1 MSTTKTRRW
10 PRWLFRA
17 AVTAEAAFALAQAVL
32 AGGFLAGHYDFLDL
46 HKENATRT
54 GITAVV
60 LGLCAILLWRP
71 GRGPWWPIPVCF
83 GLFGVEAL
91 QIVLG
96 YGRVLLVH
104 IPLGVAII
112 TGIFFLL
119 AWAWRKPAG
128 ETS

>member
-17 AVTAEAAFALAQAVL
+17 AVTAEAVLAFAQAVL
-32 AGGFLAGHYDFLDL
+32 AGGFLAGHYDFLAM

-60 LGLCAILLWRP
+60 LGLCAVLLWRP
-71 GRGPWWPIPVCF
+71 GRGPWWPIPVSI
-83 GLFGVEAL
+83 GLFGVEAG

-96 YGRVLLVH
+96 YSRILAVH
-104 IPLGVAII
+104 IPLGVLII
-112 TGIFFLL
+112 AGILFLL
-119 AWAWRKPAG
+119 VWAWRKPA
-128 ETS
+128 EATS